1 MRADAQRNYQRVV
14 DCARAAFEKYGTG
27 ASLEDIA
34 AEAGVGSATL
44 HRHFRSRHA
53 LIAAVFADRV
63 EALCARAD
71 HCAKAAKPERALLD
85 WLRALAD
92 HVSAYRGLAA
102 ALLDAEE
109 DLSSCRDAIRAAGA
123 ALLARAQET
132 GAVRADVTATELL
145 TLTTAVAIA
154 AEQAGTAPAATG
166 RLLALMMEGMSG
178 NR

>member
-14 DCARAAFEKYGTG
+14 DCARAAFQKYGTG

-34 AEAGVGSATL
+34 ADAGVGSATL
-44 HRHFRSRHA
+44 HRHFRSRQA
-53 LIAAVFADRV
+53 LMAAVFGDRV
-63 EALCARAD
+63 DALCVRAGEL
-71 HCAKAAKPERALLD
+71 ATAPPELALLD

-92 HVSAYRGLAA
+92 HVGAYRGLAA
-102 ALLDAEE
+102 ALLEAEQ

-123 ALLARAQET
+123 ALLARAQEA

-154 AEQAGTAPAATG
+154 AEQAGTPTD
-166 RLLALMMEGMSG
+166 RLFALMMEGLAVVD
-178 NR
+178 RT